1 MGFIITHIIFVNDPP
16 NPDSR
21 PYVDVYAIR
30 YHVESLCRNFR
41 ATCNP
46 EVYA

>member
-1 MGFIITHIIFVNDPP
+1 MGCIITHIIFVNDPL

-30 YHVESLCRNFR
+30 YYVESLCRNFR

-46 EVYA
+46 AEVK